1 MKKNTKKRFSKS
13 IWITILLFLILL
25 LSFPQWISNFYP
37 QPHSELIFQFAG
49 EHNVDPYLVFAIIRA
64 ESKYETSAQSPVGAR
79 GLMQIM
85 PETAAWIASQQGISE
100 FDPLQ
105 LHDPE
110 LNISFGCWY
119 LNNLNQE
126 FDGKLP
132 VVLAAYNAGRGKVK
146 EWIVNEQWDGST
158 AELDKIPFDET
169 REYVKSVLKNYEAY
183 QAIYTE

>member
-1 MKKNTKKRFSKS
+1 MKKHSKRRFSKS
-13 IWITILLFLILL
+13 IWIAILLFLLVV
-25 LSFPQWISNFYP
+25 LSFPKWISNFYP
-37 QPHSELIFQFAG
+37 QPQHDLIFQLAG

-64 ESKYETSAQSPVGAR
+64 ESKFETAAQSPVGAR

-85 PETAAWIASQQGISE
+85 PETAAWIASQQGITGFKPE
-100 FDPLQ
+100 Q

-126 FDGKLP
+126 FEGRLP
-132 VVLAAYNAGRGKVK
+132 IVLAAYNAGRGTVK
-146 EWIVNEQWDGST
+146 EWIVKDQWDGSPR
-158 AELDKIPFDET
+158 ELDKIPFDET

-183 QAIYTE
+183 QAIYSE

>member
-1 MKKNTKKRFSKS
+1 MKKRRKKGFSKS
-13 IWITILLFLILL
+13 IWIAILLFLLVII
-25 LSFPQWISNFYP
+25 SFPKWISNFYP
-37 QPHSELIFQFAG
+37 EPHHDLVFQMAG
-49 EHNVDPYLVFAIIRA
+49 EYNVDPYLVFAIIRA

-85 PETAAWIASQQGISE
+85 PETAAWIASQQGIKDFKSE
-100 FDPLQ
+100 Q

-126 FDGKLP
+126 FEGRLP

-146 EWIVNEQWDGST
+146 QWIVSEQWDGN
-158 AELDKIPFDET
+158 ADNLDKIPFDET

-183 QAIYTE
+183 QAIYIK